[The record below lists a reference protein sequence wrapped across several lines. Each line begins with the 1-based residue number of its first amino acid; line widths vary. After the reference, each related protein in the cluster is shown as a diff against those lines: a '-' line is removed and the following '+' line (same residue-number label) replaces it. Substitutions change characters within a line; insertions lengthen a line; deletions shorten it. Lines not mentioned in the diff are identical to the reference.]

1 MIKKTR
7 NVISSSK
14 HEADVARYMKE
25 VRDME
30 AAGITRRDLFKM
42 GLTSGV
48 GGLVAI
54 GGASFIPNL
63 AQAASN
69 SSSGLISPKCT
80 PWLEPLVIPEDCQT
94 VSVMRGG
101 VKAGEH
107 PTKDKITMY
116 HSGCGTGEDEV
127 FTDARTEPHQRWSDF
142 YGFTNPH
149 LGVYAPNTDYYELEN
164 CEVDWN
170 FYSPQ
175 EHPNF
180 SSKVWTYKDL
190 TPNANGDHAC
200 APLRI
205 KAHYGRPVMMR
216 FFNCLPMQDPTSM
229 VGGDNQGF
237 GINQMSPHL
246 HNAHNPP
253 GSDGGPNRFYDSS
266 QFYDHWYPNVRAGFA
281 STHIKDAPPP
291 SYDRNYKPYKDQFG
305 TYPCPGDWRETQ
317 SSLWFH
323 DHRMDF
329 TSQNVYKGMAAFYSL
344 FSDDINLD
352 TGDEKTG
359 LRLPSGKYDIPII
372 IGDKTFDQNGQ
383 MFMDLFNSG
392 GFKGDMTTVNFKIKP
407 YLNVERRKYRF
418 RILNG
423 GPSTFL
429 ELSLKN
435 GSNNKSKNVSTLLTR
450 IANCGNLLPIAQ
462 VVPSIRQGVAERS
475 DIIIDF
481 SLYQKDDVIYLE
493 NKLESKAPSQG
504 TTGKILA
511 SGASTEILKFI
522 VGDLPQDPDYSG
534 GDFKGGVAQPG
545 VDSLALKRLREQ
557 PMVAFPVR
565 PQPTVKRKFTFG
577 TSNGAWNINGKLYS
591 PLVMSAYPVEGSCE
605 EWEFSSGGGW
615 SHPVHIHHEEGQVI
629 NRGGLTG
636 NNLPK
641 DDQSRK
647 DVYRIGDGS
656 QGTANT
662 SSLKF
667 QMQFR
672 DWTGD
677 YPVHCHNVVHEDHGM
692 MFRFKIV
699 DKKDPNA
706 GR

>member
-1 MIKKTR
+1 
-7 NVISSSK
+7 
-14 HEADVARYMKE
+14 
-25 VRDME
+25 
-30 AAGITRRDLFKM
+30 M

-80 PWLEPLVIPEDCQT
+80 PWLEPLVIPKDCQP
-94 VSVMRGG
+94 VSKMMGPTP
-101 VKAGEH
+101 GEH
-107 PTKDKITMY
+107 PTKEKIEMF
-116 HSGCGTGEDEV
+116 HSGCGVAGDVEV

-142 YGFTNPH
+142 YGNSDP
-149 LGVYAPNTDYYELEN
+149 LGVHAPNTDYYEMEN

-170 FYSPQ
+170 FYCSE
-175 EHPNF
+175 EHPTFN
-180 SSKVWTYKDL
+180 SKVWTYKDM
-190 TPNANGDHAC
+190 TPDANGELAC

-216 FFNCLPMQDPTSM
+216 FFNCLPMQDHTSLL
-229 VGGDNQGF
+229 GGDNQGF

-253 GSDGGPNRFYDSS
+253 ASDGGPNRFYDSS
-266 QFYDHWYPNVRAGFA
+266 QFYDYWYPNVRAGFA
-281 STHIKDAPPP
+281 STHIKGT
-291 SYDRNYKPYKDQFG
+291 YTPYKDVLG
-305 TYPCPGDWRETQ
+305 IDRPCPGDWRETQ

-344 FSDDINLD
+344 YSDD
-352 TGDEKTG
+352 
-359 LRLPSGKYDIPII
+359 I

-435 GSNNKSKNVSTLLTR
+435 DSKNKSKNVPTALTR
-450 IANCGNLLPIAQ
+450 IANCGNLMPQAQ
-462 VVPSIRQGVAERS
+462 IVPSIRQGVAERS
-475 DIIIDF
+475 DVIIDF
-481 SLYQKDDVIYLE
+481 SLYQKGDVIYLE

-504 TTGKILA
+504 TSGKILA

-522 VGDLPQDPDYSG
+522 VGDLPQEVDYSG
-534 GDFKGGVAQPG
+534 GLFGTGGVALQGNNP
-545 VDSLALKRLREQ
+545 LALKKLQ
-557 PMVAFPVR
+557 TQKMVAFPIR
-565 PQPTVKRKFTFG
+565 PKPTVKRKFSFG
-577 TSNGAWNINGKLYS
+577 TSNGAWNVNGKLYS
-591 PLVMSAYPVEGSCE
+591 PLVMAGYPAEGSCE

-629 NRGGLTG
+629 RRGNSGPAL
-636 NNLPK
+636 

-647 DVYRIGDGS
+647 DVYRVGDGA
-656 QGTANT
+656 QGTSNT
-662 SSLKF
+662 PSLTF

-677 YPVHCHNVVHEDHGM
+677 YPCHCHNVVHEDHGM

-699 DKKDPNA
+699 DKKDPRA
-706 GR
+706 GS